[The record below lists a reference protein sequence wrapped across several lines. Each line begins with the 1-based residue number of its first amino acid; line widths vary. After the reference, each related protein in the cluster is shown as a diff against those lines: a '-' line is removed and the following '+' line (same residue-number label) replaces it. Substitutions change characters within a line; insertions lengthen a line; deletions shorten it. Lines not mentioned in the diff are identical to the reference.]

1 MSLQRK
7 NHHREPPRA
16 RDVAGILSLCGAG
29 PNENLA
35 AIVAVAGIVVAH
47 PMKSKASGE
56 IVEVEDAEAEWLLD
70 VLEELFDFYYVGPAQ
85 AAARRNA
92 LNEKLSSLG
101 KPPLK
106 TAVPTS

>member
-35 AIVAVAGIVVAH
+35 AIVAVAGIA
-47 PMKSKASGE
+47 
-56 IVEVEDAEAEWLLD
+56 I
-70 VLEELFDFYYVGPAQ
+70 
-85 AAARRNA
+85 
-92 LNEKLSSLG
+92 
-101 KPPLK
+101 K
-106 TAVPTS
+106 TV